1 MVALFVQVSLAWS
14 AALPVQCGLC
24 SLTQVSQC
32 LAPGDD
38 LADGGLRT
46 VRPYWAADRRH
57 RHGAIRVAFGRHGAY
72 VPATIQAFL
81 AGGWCAVMA
90 LLGKRDRVPAKVRK
104 MWLLEAVAQHRQG
117 GCWVLT
123 DHPFIGGR
131 PSRLDS
137 LEELVEHVKAL
148 DGIWVTTLAEIAEH
162 TERLASAPRRHTRS
176 ERPAFRTRQRPTGCR
191 SAPRNRSDQ
200 ELRHRRRK
208 DNDEQQC

>member
-148 DGIWVTTLAEIAEH
+148 DGIWVTTLAENYRAHRAAGIRSSTAH
-162 TERLASAPRRHTRS
+162 ALRATGFQDAPAADGVPVGTPEPVRS
-176 ERPAFRTRQRPTGCR
+176 GITPQATKGQ
-191 SAPRNRSDQ
+191 
-200 ELRHRRRK
+200 
-208 DNDEQQC
+208 